1 MDSHKDLTYRN
12 LMSSIVENAQLAA
25 MDIADGVDVQ
35 SMPEVLETIEVS
47 IDRASELLVHLV
59 LHAEERER
67 KPGD

>member
-1 MDSHKDLTYRN
+1 MN
-12 LMSSIVENAQLAA
+12 SIVENAQLAA

-47 IDRASELLVHLV
+47 IERALELLVNLV
-59 LHAEERER
+59 LQAEERER